1 MAKNAVIDWLQNQD
15 LVAAKAYWQ
24 KTLCGFTA
32 PTSLGVEHVHSEM
45 KATYARHALIF
56 STEQTQD
63 LQTFVK
69 QQQLTLNTLLQG
81 VWALLL
87 SRYSGESDIVF
98 GTTVSGRPAELSGVE
113 FMVGLFINS
122 LPVRVQVSPETS
134 AVTWLKTLFE
144 QNQELRRYEYTPLV
158 DIQGWSD
165 VPRGTALFDSLL
177 VFENYPIDAALTGA
191 NAGGVQHAGLVIEN
205 IATMDYTSYPLTVSA
220 FPSNQ
225 FKLEITYDCQRFDDS
240 AIARMLGHLEQLIT
254 AIVKQPDSRLCD
266 LSLLTAAEY
275 QQLIVTNNSTAM
287 DYLSFPRSSVGMNP
301 APLQRCE
308 TQSFLHQLFE
318 QQVIKTPDAIAL
330 VFGNQQLSY
339 DALNQRANQVAHYLL
354 TLGIRPDD
362 SVAVC
367 MERSVDMIVG
377 VLGILKAGGAY
388 LPLDPNYP
396 AERLTYMLNDAAPV
410 ALLTQKAIG

>member
-1 MAKNAVIDWLQNQD
+1 
-15 LVAAKAYWQ
+15 
-24 KTLCGFTA
+24 
-32 PTSLGVEHVHSEM
+32 
-45 KATYARHALIF
+45 
-56 STEQTQD
+56 
-63 LQTFVK
+63 
-69 QQQLTLNTLLQG
+69 
-81 VWALLL
+81 
-87 SRYSGESDIVF
+87 
-98 GTTVSGRPAELSGVE
+98 
-113 FMVGLFINS
+113 
-122 LPVRVQVSPETS
+122 
-134 AVTWLKTLFE
+134 
-144 QNQELRRYEYTPLV
+144 
-158 DIQGWSD
+158 
-165 VPRGTALFDSLL
+165 
-177 VFENYPIDAALTGA
+177 
-191 NAGGVQHAGLVIEN
+191 
-205 IATMDYTSYPLTVSA
+205 
-220 FPSNQ
+220 
-225 FKLEITYDCQRFDDS
+225 
-240 AIARMLGHLEQLIT
+240 
-254 AIVKQPDSRLCD
+254 
-266 LSLLTAAEY
+266 
-275 QQLIVTNNSTAM
+275 
-287 DYLSFPRSSVGMNP
+287 MNP